1 MGRGVEAQQVGAFG
15 SGGAG
20 GSTIASNASA
30 LSREE
35 R

>member
-1 MGRGVEAQQVGAFG
+1 MGRGVEAQQVGVFG